1 MVEGHGKLVQARH
14 AEGSNVCGQLHH
26 AGRSANRAAIGE
38 IPIAPTASDAARE
51 MTLEDIENVK
61 RRFALAA
68 RRGVQAGFDAVQVHA
83 AHGYLINQFLSP
95 ASNKRTDDYGGSE
108 EARMR
113 FLLEIVEEVRK
124 EVGEDYPV
132 LVRLSA
138 EEYQEGG
145 YGLDFILSVCRSL
158 EEAGVASIDLSGS
171 MADAPDKPGALP
183 GMDHPVCP
191 LVPYAEAVKKTV
203 GIPVGAVGRIYKPQL
218 AERVLQDGRADLI
231 FLGRSLLADPHWVRK
246 AEEGRQ
252 DEIRHCIACNRCI
265 DELVVEGS
273 DVKCT
278 VNPELGH
285 EDEMSIIPAEKKKK
299 VLVAGG
305 GPAGMEAALIAA
317 RRGHEVALYEQRE
330 KPGGMLLF
338 GCVDPHTRAVF
349 ELAEHLSGEL
359 VRAGV
364 KVETGR
370 KVTADD
376 VLSYKPDVFILAVG
390 AEPVIPDIP
399 GVDKPHV
406 CTTLDILSGN
416 VEPGDDVVI
425 IGGGLVGGEVAEL
438 LVEKGKRP
446 VIVKKS
452 HQFTGKPAYYFTRML
467 IWRLNRMGVRII
479 TGADV
484 LGIEEEAVRIKRF
497 GNDEKLKADTVV
509 IARGMRPDRSLLD
522 EIGKGSMEVY
532 AIGDCDRPRR
542 ILEALTE
549 GAQVGL
555 KI

>member
-1 MVEGHGKLVQARH
+1 VGK
-14 AEGSNVCGQLHH
+14 
-26 AGRSANRAAIGE
+26 
-38 IPIAPTASDAARE
+38 
-51 MTLEDIENVK
+51 
-61 RRFALAA
+61 
-68 RRGVQAGFDAVQVHA
+68 
-83 AHGYLINQFLSP
+83 
-95 ASNKRTDDYGGSE
+95 
-108 EARMR
+108 
-113 FLLEIVEEVRK
+113 
-124 EVGEDYPV
+124 
-132 LVRLSA
+132 
-138 EEYQEGG
+138 
-145 YGLDFILSVCRSL
+145 
-158 EEAGVASIDLSGS
+158 
-171 MADAPDKPGALP
+171 
-183 GMDHPVCP
+183 
-191 LVPYAEAVKKTV
+191 
-203 GIPVGAVGRIYKPQL
+203 
-218 AERVLQDGRADLI
+218 
-231 FLGRSLLADPHWVRK
+231 
-246 AEEGRQ
+246 
-252 DEIRHCIACNRCI
+252 
-265 DELVVEGS
+265 
-273 DVKCT
+273 
-278 VNPELGH
+278 
-285 EDEMSIIPAEKKKK
+285 
-299 VLVAGG
+299 
-305 GPAGMEAALIAA
+305 
-317 RRGHEVALYEQRE
+317 
-330 KPGGMLLF
+330 
-338 GCVDPHTRAVF
+338 
-349 ELAEHLSGEL
+349 
-359 VRAGV
+359 
-364 KVETGR
+364 GR
-370 KVTADD
+370 KVSADD
-376 VLSYKPDVFILAVG
+376 VLSYKPDVFILAAG